1 MESKR
6 NRKHKNK
13 KKKQEASWLYADMKL
28 SLVKLYFVFFSKER
42 KKILGVEKQILIY
55 IYIYIYIYLYLYLSI
70 SMYIKG

>member
-13 KKKQEASWLYADMKL
+13 KKKQEASWLQADMKL

-42 KKILGVEKQILIY
+42 KKILGVEKQILT
-55 IYIYIYIYLYLYLSI
+55 YLYI
-70 SMYIKG
+70 